1 MSTGVRDR
9 APEVPLAVERTERRP
24 VLLLSFDILFEEQA
38 IEDAIDFALE
48 AGTELYVCLA
58 NTLPTAN
65 ANAAARRHMGNP
77 VVREQMAEIV
87 TRARHAG
94 ATAKPLVYNSP
105 RPMRALFGV
114 VRDHGVGLIVFGPNR
129 KSYGRWRY
137 RWHLRRIKRGA
148 DCLVWPLEA

>member
-1 MSTGVRDR
+1 MSAGVQDR
-9 APEVPLAVERTERRP
+9 APAAAIPAERTERRP
-24 VLLLSFDILFEEQA
+24 VLLLSFDILFDEQA
-38 IEDAIDFALE
+38 VAEAIDFALE
-48 AGTELYVCLA
+48 AGTELFVCLA

-87 TRARHAG
+87 TTARAAG
-94 ATAKPLVYNSP
+94 ANARALVYNSP
-105 RPMRALFGV
+105 RPLHALFGI
-114 VRDHGVGLIVFGPNR
+114 VRDHGIGLVVFGPNR
-129 KSYGRWRY
+129 KSYGRLRF